1 MDEPPDPL
9 GTLPDESEETFCYG
23 HPKTPT
29 RLRCSRCNRP
39 ICGRCAIPASVGQ
52 QCPEC
57 VALAQKETRKVR
69 GTFRATAP
77 AVFTLIVINV
87 AVYVA
92 QKAFPVITQR
102 FSSEPVLIAQGQWWR
117 LITPMFLHS
126 PFLIWHIVFNMMAL
140 FIYGPFVERAYGTRR
155 FVALYFVTG
164 FVAGAVS
171 YTLGPCNIYGL
182 GASGAIFGVI
192 GVLLVYLFKRRRSAA
207 EGQFLRGLLVL
218 VGINFLIPFI
228 IPGIDVFAHLGG
240 LASGLVLG
248 AGMDS
253 GHSPPSSGG
262 GRQLAAMALVVGLGL
277 LLVVFRTATFTC

>member
-1 MDEPPDPL
+1 MDEPPDSL

-29 RLRCSRCNRP
+29 RLRCSRCDRP

-57 VALAQKETRKVR
+57 VAQAQREARKVR
-69 GTFRATAP
+69 STFRAMAP
-77 AVFTLIVINV
+77 AVFALIVINV

-102 FSSEPVLIAQGQWWR
+102 FSSEPVLIARGQWWR

-126 PFLIWHIVFNMMAL
+126 PFLIWHIIFNMMAL
-140 FIYGPFVERAYGTRR
+140 FIYGPYVERAYGTRR
-155 FVALYFVTG
+155 FVALYLATG

-171 YTLGPCNIYGL
+171 YTLGPCNVYGL
-182 GASGAIFGVI
+182 GASGAIFGII
-192 GVLLVYLFKRRRSAA
+192 GVLLVYLFKRRTSAA

-218 VGINFLIPFI
+218 VGINFLIPFVF
-228 IPGIDVFAHLGG
+228 PGIDVYAHLGG
-240 LASGLVLG
+240 LASGLLLG
-248 AGMDS
+248 AGMGIGGS
-253 GHSPPSSGG
+253 QSSSSS
-262 GRQLAAMALVVGLGL
+262 RQIVTIAAVVGLGL
-277 LLVVFRTATFTC
+277 LLVLFRTATFTC

>member
-1 MDEPPDPL
+1 MDEPPDSL
-9 GTLPDESEETFCYG
+9 GTLPDESRETFCYG

-29 RLRCSRCNRP
+29 RLRCTRCDRP
-39 ICGRCAIPASVGQ
+39 ICARCAIPASVGQ

-57 VALAQKETRKVR
+57 VAEAHRNTRKAR
-69 GTFRATAP
+69 STLRAMAP
-77 AVFTLIVINV
+77 AVFALIVINV

-92 QKAFPVITQR
+92 QKAFPIVTQR
-102 FSSEPVLIAQGQWWR
+102 FSSQPVLIARGQWWR

-126 PFLIWHIVFNMMAL
+126 PFLIWHIVFNTMAL
-140 FIYGPFVERAYGTRR
+140 FIYGPNVERAYGTRR
-155 FVALYFVTG
+155 FVALYLVTG

-171 YTLGPCNIYGL
+171 YAFGPCNVYGL

-218 VGINFLIPFI
+218 VGINFLIPFVY
-228 IPGIDVFAHLGG
+228 PGIDVYAHLGG
-240 LASGLVLG
+240 LGAGLLLG

-253 GHSPPSSGG
+253 GGSEPAGS
-262 GRQLAAMALVVGLGL
+262 GRQIATLGAVAGLGL
-277 LLVVFRTATFTC
+277 LLVLFRSATFTC